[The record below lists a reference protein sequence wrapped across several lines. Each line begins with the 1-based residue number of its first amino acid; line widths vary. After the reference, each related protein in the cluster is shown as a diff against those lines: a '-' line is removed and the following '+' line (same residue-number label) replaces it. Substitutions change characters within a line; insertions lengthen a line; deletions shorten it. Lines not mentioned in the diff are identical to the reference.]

1 MTTHKKPADEA
12 STTAKTASRSKN
24 PKPPAKMRLKPGVP
38 KPPRAKAAKRP
49 DDAKP
54 AKPATV
60 SGIPAPAVAPDTPA
74 TELEMKKQEL
84 LARVVERSEIKKKY
98 AKPVVEAMIAVL
110 GEALAEGR
118 ELNLPPLGKVK
129 QNRTKETPTA
139 RIIIAKIRQKKP
151 HVAGAFDVKESIADP
166 AE

>member
-1 MTTHKKPADEA
+1 MKTHKKPADEA

-49 DDAKP
+49 DDV
-54 AKPATV
+54 KPATV

-74 TELEMKKQEL
+74 AELEMKKQEL
-84 LARVVERSEIKKKY
+84 LARVVDRSEIKKKY